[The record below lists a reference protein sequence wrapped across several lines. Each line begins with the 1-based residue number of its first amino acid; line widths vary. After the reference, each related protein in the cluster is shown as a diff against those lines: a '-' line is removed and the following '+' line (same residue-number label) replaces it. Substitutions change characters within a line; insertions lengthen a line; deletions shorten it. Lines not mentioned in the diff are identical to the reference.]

1 MSFVS
6 RALDEVR
13 GQVGAIRRAAQQ
25 YRQSPWSQL
34 DAIQA
39 QQIARAQQLAG
50 GGGGGGGGVST
61 LEPTLQ
67 AYLRQI
73 GFSEAQA
80 RAQAQLSQDEAA
92 RRLTTLIP
100 AMRDAG
106 VEQRRNIEGGME
118 DRGLYRSGETQRRL
132 ATQRREEER
141 GVYDAQL
148 GAAGGIAGSEA
159 DLAWR
164 AAELANQRR
173 EYT

>member
-1 MSFVS
+1 MSFIS
-6 RALDEVR
+6 RTVDEIRGGARSARDALDADLDAR
-13 GQVGAIRRAAQQ
+13 
-25 YRQSPWSQL
+25 YRQPRL
-34 DAIQA
+34 QA
-39 QQIARAQQLAG
+39 MSGLTAG
-50 GGGGGGGGVST
+50 GSGSSV
-61 LEPTLQ
+61 EPTLQ

-80 RAQAQLSQDEAA
+80 RAQAQLAQDEAA
-92 RRLTTLIP
+92 RRLTTHIP
-100 AMRDAG
+100 ALRDLG

-148 GAAGGIAGSEA
+148 GAAGGIAGTEA

-164 AAELANQRR
+164 AASLANQRR